1 MIITSDRDRNIADEA
16 TSNSVRYSPDDWGEQ
31 IKEIMEQ
38 DGKIKHAAAMEN
50 LVETRKKQHETI
62 QHLQMLLSDIQGGS
76 FPEAALEEWSG
87 LVELTEQIAD
97 ANDAIAR
104 LVDDCR
110 VLIGI

>member
-1 MIITSDRDRNIADEA
+1 MINVSDFAERPESQLRN
-16 TSNSVRYSPDDWGEQ
+16 TNHYSSDDWGEQ

-62 QHLQMLLSDIQGGS
+62 QHLQMLLSGIQGGS
-76 FPEAALEEWSG
+76 FPEAALEEW
-87 LVELTEQIAD
+87 
-97 ANDAIAR
+97 N
-104 LVDDCR
+104 DDCR

>member
-16 TSNSVRYSPDDWGEQ
+16 TSNSTRYSSDDWGEQ
-31 IKEIMEQ
+31 IREIMEQ

-62 QHLQMLLSDIQGGS
+62 QHLQMLLSGIQGGS
-76 FPEAALEEWSG
+76 FPEAALEEWNG

-104 LVDDCR
+104 LVDSCR